1 MKLSFDDIP
10 QSPKPIRFSEKVEDL
25 NEIYREG
32 QIRDF
37 EFPAFLEVEL
47 VYYRSGED
55 IFFQG
60 SFGGMFEA
68 HCSRCLKRY
77 SFPLEKNFEFVLVPD
92 SLQLEKKAG
101 AISPEELG
109 LSYYST
115 EEINL
120 TPLIREQVLLALPTR
135 PLCEENC
142 RGLCGGCGAN
152 LNDEACVCTA
162 AAGDPRMAIFQ
173 TLKIGR

>member
-10 QSPKPIRFSEKVEDL
+10 QSPKAVRFSERVEDL

-32 QIRDF
+32 QIREF
-37 EFPAFLEVEL
+37 EFPASMEVEL
-47 VYYRSGED
+47 VYYRSGQD
-55 IFFQG
+55 IFFRG
-60 SFGGMFEA
+60 SFGGVVEA
-68 HCSRCLKRY
+68 DCSRCLIRY
-77 SFPLEKNFEFVLVPD
+77 SFSLEKNFELVLVPD
-92 SLQLEKKAG
+92 SFESEKKPG
-101 AISPEELG
+101 AMSHEELG

-152 LNDEACVCTA
+152 LNDEACVCTTSA
-162 AAGDPRMAIFQ
+162 EESRMAIFQ